1 MKDQINGTNDEQ
13 ADDVQTE
20 DVLAAEQTALH
31 LLGWKPFFQSQHS
44 EYPDHLP
51 ARVVR
56 QDVDRY
62 QLLGAKGPLIGILP
76 GKTRLTTFSK
86 AELPTVGDWVLIRK
100 TEESSNK
107 NLVVIER
114 TLERIS
120 KFSRKQAGEVNDE
133 QVLAANIDTVFI
145 VTGLDDNFN
154 LNRIERYLIIAAGS
168 GSAPVIILSKADLC
182 EDIGSHVDQVREIA
196 GAAPIHVVSC
206 VSGEGLEELRH
217 YLSIGQTAALLGSS
231 GVGKST
237 ITNYLLGYE
246 RILTGEVR
254 AGDGKGRHTT
264 TYREL
269 CPIDDAGM
277 VIDTP
282 GMREI
287 QIWGEEEAVLP
298 SFEDIDDLAIHCRF
312 SNCQHNAE
320 PDCAVNQAIKTGEFE
335 RDRLQT
341 YRKFQ
346 LELAHLA
353 EKENAGSRAQKKQER
368 RNFSK
373 SLKKRPTKRS

>member
-1 MKDQINGTNDEQ
+1 MDQTNETND
-13 ADDVQTE
+13 ALTD
-20 DVLAAEQTALH
+20 EQTALR
-31 LLGWKPFFQSQHS
+31 LLGWKPFFQLQQA
-44 EYPDHLP
+44 EYPEHFQ

-100 TEESSNK
+100 AEESK
-107 NLVVIER
+107 NGHLVVIER

-168 GSAPVIILSKADLC
+168 GADPVIVLSKSDLC
-182 EDIGSHVDQVREIA
+182 EDISSHIDQVREIA
-196 GAAPIHVVSC
+196 PSVPIHVVSC
-206 VSGEGLEELRH
+206 VTGDGLEDLRH
-217 YLSIGQTAALLGSS
+217 YLSPGETAALLGSS

-269 CPIDDAGM
+269 CPIEGAGM

-287 QIWGEEEAVLP
+287 QIWGEEEAILP
-298 SFEDIDDLAIHCRF
+298 SFEDIDNLAINCRF
-312 SNCQHNAE
+312 NDCQHNAE
-320 PDCAVNQAIKTGEFE
+320 PDCAVTQAIKTGELQ

-346 LELAHLA
+346 LELAQIA
-353 EKENAGSRAQKKQER
+353 EKENAASRAQKKQAR
-368 RNFSK
+368 RTFSK
-373 SLKKRPTKRS
+373 TLKKRPTKRK